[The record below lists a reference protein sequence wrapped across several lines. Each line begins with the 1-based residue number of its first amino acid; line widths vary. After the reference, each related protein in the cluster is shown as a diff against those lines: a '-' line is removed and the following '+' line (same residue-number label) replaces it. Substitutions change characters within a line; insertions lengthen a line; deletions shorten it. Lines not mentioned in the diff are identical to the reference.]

1 MKELQKLWQISG
13 VKMTEGWIALHRKIY
28 NSNDFGNQLEVA
40 VFLYLVAMAS
50 HKPVQVIYRKKKLTL
65 KRGEVSIAYK
75 DLAKKFDIS
84 ERKVRGIIKNLVHT
98 RNLNQTLHKN
108 LSIYSV
114 VKYSKYQD
122 VPPKTDQTLTD
133 RTTTIYTN
141 TTSIDKNKISLSS
154 MTDKPKKITIP
165 LLQDL
170 KTKIIEKPKV
180 KNEWEIA
187 KERLDAQDY
196 EKWVLHK
203 LNS

>member
-1 MKELQKLWQISG
+1 
-13 VKMTEGWIALHRKIY
+13 MTEGWIALHRKIY

-98 RNLNQTLHKN
+98 KNLNQTLHKN
-108 LSIYSV
+108 LSIYTI

-122 VPPKTDQTLTD
+122 VPVKTDQTLTD

-141 TTSIDKNKISLSS
+141 TTSIVKNKISLSS

>member
-1 MKELQKLWQISG
+1 
-13 VKMTEGWIALHRKIY
+13 MTEGWIALHRKIY

-75 DLAKKFDIS
+75 DLANKFDIS

-98 RNLNQTLHKN
+98 RNLNQTLTRN
-108 LSIYSV
+108 LSIYTI

-122 VPPKTDQTLTD
+122 VPSKTDQTLTD

-154 MTDKPKKITIP
+154 MTNKPKKIQIP
-165 LLQDL
+165 ILQSL
-170 KTKIIEKPKV
+170 KTKIIEKPRE
-180 KNEWEIA
+180 KNEFEIMR
-187 KERLDAQDY
+187 ERLDAEDY
-196 EKWVLHK
+196 EKWVLRQ

>member
-1 MKELQKLWQISG
+1 MND
-13 VKMTEGWIALHRKIY
+13 GWIILHRKIY
-28 NSNDFGNQLEVA
+28 NSTDFNNQLEVA
-40 VFLYLVAMAS
+40 VFMYLLTMAS
-50 HKPVQVIYRKKKLTL
+50 HKTIKVVYRKKKLTL
-65 KRGEVSIAYK
+65 NRGDVSIAYR
-75 DLAKKFDIS
+75 DLAKKFNIS
-84 ERKVRGIIKNLVHT
+84 KDKVRTVVKNLVSSGNV
-98 RNLNQTLHKN
+98 RQTLHKR
-108 LSIYSV
+108 LSIFTI
-114 VKYSKYQD
+114 VKYEKYQQIEKNQD
-122 VPPKTDQTLTD
+122 KLSHTEQ
-133 RTTTIYTN
+133 TTIYTN

>member
-1 MKELQKLWQISG
+1 
-13 VKMTEGWIALHRKIY
+13 MTEGWIALHRKIY

-75 DLAKKFDIS
+75 DLAKKFNIS

-98 RNLNQTLHKN
+98 KNLNQTLHKN
-108 LSIYSV
+108 LSIYTI

-122 VPPKTDQTLTD
+122 VPVKTDQTLTD

-170 KTKIIEKPKV
+170 KTKIIKKPKV

>member
-1 MKELQKLWQISG
+1 
-13 VKMTEGWIALHRKIY
+13 MTEGWIALHRKIY

-98 RNLNQTLHKN
+98 KNLNQTLHKN
-108 LSIYSV
+108 LSIYTI

-122 VPPKTDQTLTD
+122 VPVKTDQTLTD

-141 TTSIDKNKISLSS
+141 TTSIVKNKISLSS

-203 LNS
+203 QNS

>member
-1 MKELQKLWQISG
+1 
-13 VKMTEGWIALHRKIY
+13 MTEGWIALHRKIY

-98 RNLNQTLHKN
+98 KNLNQTLHKN
-108 LSIYSV
+108 LSIYTI

-122 VPPKTDQTLTD
+122 VPVKTDQTLTD

-154 MTDKPKKITIP
+154 MTDKPKKIQIP

-170 KTKIIEKPKV
+170 KTAIIEKPRE
-180 KNEWEIA
+180 KNEYEIM
-187 KERLDAQDY
+187 KERLDAEDY
-196 EKWVLHK
+196 EKWVLRQ

>member
-1 MKELQKLWQISG
+1 MND
-13 VKMTEGWIALHRKIY
+13 GWIALHRKIY
-28 NSNDFGNQLEVA
+28 NSSDFNNQLEVA

-50 HKPVQVIYRKKKLTL
+50 HKPVQVVYRKKKLTL

-84 ERKVRGIIKNLVHT
+84 ERKIRTIIKNLVHT
-98 RNLNQTLHKN
+98 KNLNQTLHKN

-122 VPPKTDQTLTD
+122 APPKMDQTLTD
-133 RTTTIYTN
+133 RTTTNTTN
-141 TTSIDKNKISLSS
+141 TTSIVKNKISLSS
-154 MTDKPKKITIP
+154 MNNKPKKIQIP

-170 KTKIIEKPKV
+170 KTKIIEKPKD

-187 KERLDAQDY
+187 KERLDAEDL
-196 EKWVLHK
+196 EKYVLRR

>member
-1 MKELQKLWQISG
+1 
-13 VKMTEGWIALHRKIY
+13 MTEGWIALHRKIY
-28 NSNDFGNQLEVA
+28 NSNDFSNQLEVA

-98 RNLNQTLHKN
+98 KNLNQTLHKN
-108 LSIYSV
+108 LSIYTI

-122 VPPKTDQTLTD
+122 VPVKTDQTLTD

-141 TTSIDKNKISLSS
+141 TTSIVKNKISLSS

-170 KTKIIEKPKV
+170 KTKIIEKPKE

>member
-1 MKELQKLWQISG
+1 
-13 VKMTEGWIALHRKIY
+13 MTEGWIALHRKIY

-141 TTSIDKNKISLSS
+141 TTSIDKNMLSLSS

-165 LLQDL
+165 TLQDL
-170 KTKIIEKPKV
+170 KTKIIEKPRE
-180 KNEWEIA
+180 KNEYEIMR
-187 KERLDAQDY
+187 ERLDAEDY
-196 EKWVLHK
+196 EKWVLRQ